1 MSTEIHCY
9 KTFTFCEEADAHVI
23 FGQATVGLE
32 SYDILRW
39 DANELIAVDSS
50 PICFVNTLR
59 VDFKTKRV
67 TNTMAPKGEVKD
79 PFCKGLEGSTA
90 FLGGVEDE
98 KLQQK
103 EKK

>member
-1 MSTEIHCY
+1 M
-9 KTFTFCEEADAHVI
+9 

-39 DANELIAVDSS
+39 DAKELIAVDSS
-50 PICFVNTLR
+50 PICSVNTLR

-67 TNTMAPKGEVKD
+67 TNTMAVKGESKD
-79 PFCKGLEGSTA
+79 PFCKDMKATTA
-90 FLGGVEDE
+90 FLGGEDQIKKDIKKGKE
-98 KLQQK
+98 S